1 MPQGKEYDMAAFFT
15 ECDRLA
21 RELDR
26 RALDWNIPAKV
37 PNTRRAAAVAVACA
51 TALVLAVTL
60 Q

>member
-1 MPQGKEYDMAAFFT
+1 MAAFFT
-15 ECDRLA
+15 ECDRLG

-26 RALDWNIPAKV
+26 RALDWNMPARV

-51 TALVLAVTL
+51 AALILAVAL